1 MKSYTR
7 KEGTAAERRINPL
20 FRLRPLQRSGGRR
33 EELDYMFGLTTDIS
47 IDLGTA
53 NVLVYVRDKGIVIR
67 EPSVVALQKDSNKV
81 LAVGEE
87 ARQMIGRTPGNI
99 VAVRPLK
106 DGVIADYD
114 VTETMLRHFVDKVC
128 RSPRL
133 FRPKV
138 VVCVP
143 SGVTSVERRAVLEA
157 AMQAGAKRTYLI
169 EEPMAAAIG
178 AGLDIGEASGN
189 MVVDV
194 GGGTTD
200 VAIISLH
207 GIVVSESLRVGG
219 DKFDDAIIRYIKKM
233 YNLMIGERTA
243 EEIKIQIGSA
253 YPEGEGKSM
262 EVRGRDLVTGLPR
275 TIRFTSADTF
285 QALSEPIT
293 AIIDGVKS
301 VLERTPPELASD
313 IVDKGIVLTGGG
325 ALLNGFN
332 RLLAEETGIPV
343 HLADDPMSCVVLGAG
358 KVLEHLDSL
367 GDTLVVGSRS
377 V

>member
-1 MKSYTR
+1 MNWR
-7 KEGTAAERRINPL
+7 NL
-20 FRLRPLQRSGGRR
+20 V
-33 EELDYMFGLTTDIS
+33 TDIG

-53 NVLVYVRDKGIVIR
+53 SVLVYVKKRGIVIR
-67 EPSVVALQKDSNKV
+67 EPSVVALQKDNNKI

-99 VAVRPLK
+99 VAIRPLK

-114 VTETMLRHFVDKVC
+114 VTETMLKYFIEKVC
-128 RSPRL
+128 PKPRL
-133 FRPKV
+133 FRPQV
-138 VVCVP
+138 VACVP
-143 SGVTSVERRAVLEA
+143 SGVTSVEKRAVLEA

-178 AGLDIGEASGN
+178 AGLNITEASGN
-189 MVVDV
+189 MVVDI

-200 VAIISLH
+200 IAIISLG

-219 DKFDDAIIRYIKKM
+219 DKFDEAIIRYIKKM
-233 YNLMIGERTA
+233 YNMMVGERTA
-243 EEIKIQIGSA
+243 EDIKIQIGSA

-262 EVRGRDLVTGLPR
+262 EIRGRDLVTGLPR
-275 TIRFTSADTF
+275 TIKFTSTDTF

-293 AIIDGVKS
+293 TIIDGIKS

-325 ALLNGFN
+325 SLLHGFT
-332 RLLAEETGIPV
+332 RLLSEETGIPI
-343 HLADDPMSCVVLGAG
+343 HLAEDPLSCVALGTG
-358 KVLEHLDSL
+358 KILENESFDSIRNSL
-367 GDTLVVGSRS
+367 IVGSRS
-377 V
+377 M

>member
-1 MKSYTR
+1 L
-7 KEGTAAERRINPL
+7 NWHN
-20 FRLRPLQRSGGRR
+20 FV
-33 EELDYMFGLTTDIS
+33 TDIG

-53 NVLVYVRDKGIVIR
+53 SVLVYVKNKGIVIR

-114 VTETMLRHFVDKVC
+114 VTEIMLKYFIEKV
-128 RSPRL
+128 SPKPRL
-133 FRPKV
+133 FRPQI

-143 SGVTSVERRAVLEA
+143 SGVTSVEKRAVLEA
-157 AMQAGAKRTYLI
+157 AMQAGAKKTYLV

-178 AGLDIGEASGN
+178 AGLNITEASGN
-189 MVVDV
+189 MVVDI

-200 VAIISLH
+200 IAIISLG

-219 DKFDDAIIRYIKKM
+219 DKFDEAIIRYIKKM
-233 YNLMIGERTA
+233 YNMMVGERTA
-243 EEIKIQIGSA
+243 EDIKIQIGSA
-253 YPEGEGKSM
+253 YPDGEGKSM
-262 EVRGRDLVTGLPR
+262 EIRGRDLVTGLPR
-275 TIRFTSADTF
+275 TIKFTSLDTF

-293 AIIDGVKS
+293 TIVDGIKS

-325 ALLNGFN
+325 SLLHGFT
-332 RLLAEETGIPV
+332 RLLAEETGIPI
-343 HLADDPMSCVVLGAG
+343 HLAEDPLSCVALGTG
-358 KVLEHLDSL
+358 RILEDIGLTSIKHNLI
-367 GDTLVVGSRS
+367 VGSRS
-377 V
+377 M

>member
-1 MKSYTR
+1 
-7 KEGTAAERRINPL
+7 
-20 FRLRPLQRSGGRR
+20 
-33 EELDYMFGLTTDIS
+33 MFGLTTDIS

-207 GIVVSESLRVGG
+207 GIVASESLRVGG
-219 DKFDDAIIRYIKKM
+219 DKFDDAVIRYIKKM

-358 KVLEHLDSL
+358 KVLEHLDTL
-367 GDTLVVGSRS
+367 GVTLVVGSRS
-377 V
+377 A

>member
-1 MKSYTR
+1 
-7 KEGTAAERRINPL
+7 
-20 FRLRPLQRSGGRR
+20 
-33 EELDYMFGLTTDIS
+33 MFGLTTDIS

-114 VTETMLRHFVDKVC
+114 VTEVMLRHFVDKVC
-128 RSPRL
+128 RSPRF

-200 VAIISLH
+200 VAIISLQ